1 MEWEVSTYQ
10 LPKWP
15 MGPQV
20 TIPMNFALLK
30 RALCCCLLVLSSE
43 MALADPPQEAG
54 SISLAFYELG
64 VLYYKTADG
73 GHAGIDQDVV
83 EELSRRTGLRFQPV
97 LESRVRI
104 WTRLAN
110 GTLDMSVSGIST
122 PEREQFARF
131 IPYFATR
138 NYILMRRDLP
148 ASAQSPEGFLADPS
162 YKIAVVKSFKHGVEY
177 DRWLAL
183 LRARGRVREVA
194 DFQMVLH
201 LLKIG
206 RVQAVLALPTSWVPA
221 LKQQGM
227 AATVQVLDWWP
238 KDTIVHGLV
247 LSRQRVPEA
256 AVQRMATAIQSMR
269 DDGTL
274 SAIFQRHMGPEM
286 ASSLLRY

>member
-1 MEWEVSTYQ
+1 VA
-10 LPKWP
+10 
-15 MGPQV
+15 
-20 TIPMNFALLK
+20 IPMNFALLK
-30 RALCCCLLVLSSE
+30 RALCCCLLALSSE
-43 MALADPPQEAG
+43 IALADPPQEAG

-73 GHAGIDQDVV
+73 GHAGIDHDVV

-138 NYILMRRDLP
+138 NYILLRRDLP
-148 ASAQSPEGFLADPS
+148 AAAQSPEGFLADPS
-162 YKIAVVKSFKHGVEY
+162 YKVAVVKSFKHGAEY
-177 DRWLAL
+177 DRWLGQ
-183 LRARGRVREVA
+183 LRAQGRVHEAA

-206 RVQAVLALPTSWVPA
+206 RVQAALALPTSWVPA
-221 LKQQGM
+221 LKQEGM
-227 AATVQVLDWWP
+227 AATIQVQDWWP
-238 KDTIVHGLV
+238 KDRIVHGLI
-247 LSRQRVPEA
+247 LSRQRIPEA
-256 AVQRMATAIQSMR
+256 SAERMAVGIQSMR

-274 SAIFQRHMGPEM
+274 LSIFQRHIGAEY
-286 ASSLLRY
+286 ASSLLKY

>member
-1 MEWEVSTYQ
+1 
-10 LPKWP
+10 

-20 TIPMNFALLK
+20 AIPMNFALLK
-30 RALCCCLLVLSSE
+30 RALCCCLLALSSE
-43 MALADPPQEAG
+43 ALADPPQEAG

-83 EELSRRTGLRFQPV
+83 EELSRRTGLRFQSV

-131 IPYFATR
+131 IPYFSTR
-138 NYILMRRDLP
+138 NYVLLRRDLP
-148 ASAQSPEGFLADPS
+148 AAAQSPQGFLADPS
-162 YKIAVVKSFKHGVEY
+162 YKVAVVKSFQHGAEY
-177 DRWLAL
+177 DRWLGQ
-183 LRARGRVREVA
+183 LRAQGRVREAA

-221 LKQQGM
+221 LKLEGM
-227 AATVQVLDWWP
+227 AATIHVQDWWP
-238 KDTIVHGLV
+238 KDRIIHGLI
-247 LSRQRVPEA
+247 LSRQRIPEA
-256 AVQRMATAIQSMR
+256 TVERMAIAIQSMR

-274 SAIFQRHMGPEM
+274 LAIFQRHIGVEF
-286 ASSLLRY
+286 ARALLKY

>member
-1 MEWEVSTYQ
+1 M
-10 LPKWP
+10 K
-15 MGPQV
+15 
-20 TIPMNFALLK
+20 FALLK
-30 RALCCCLLVLSSE
+30 HVLFIGLLAFFSKST
-43 MALADPPQEAG
+43 LADPPHQDD
-54 SISLAFYELG
+54 SFSLAFYELG
-64 VLYYKTADG
+64 ALYYKNADG
-73 GHAGIDQDVV
+73 THAGIDQDVID
-83 EELSRRTGLRFQPV
+83 ELGRRSGLHFQTV

-138 NYILMRRDLP
+138 NYVLMRRDLP

-162 YKIAVVKSFKHGVEY
+162 YKVAVVKSFKHGAEF

-183 LRARGRVREVA
+183 LRERGRVREVA

-221 LKQQGM
+221 LKQQDM

-238 KDTIVHGLV
+238 KDTIVHGLI
-247 LSRQRVPEA
+247 LSRQRVPDA

-274 SAIFQRHMGPEM
+274 SAIFQRHMGPEL
-286 ASSLLRY
+286 ANSLLRY